1 MFDLVETAT
10 DHGQQALY
18 EVLGGSVIL
27 ALDTTRL
34 TVVCIPGQV
43 VHTQCSSVTKLY
55 EFGTAVSWAGNC
67 GFGFALAMRRSVIST
82 YGLTALEMEM
92 SSPPKLQWKTV
103 TAYPYPLRD
112 DFLGKESQ
120 KLGILLP
127 AALFQMQTWPE
138 AGWGRGNIVTLR

>member
-82 YGLTALEMEM
+82 YGLTAHL
-92 SSPPKLQWKTV
+92 SSSGKRLQLTHIHFAMTFSEKN
-103 TAYPYPLRD
+103 R
-112 DFLGKESQ
+112 KS
-120 KLGILLP
+120 
-127 AALFQMQTWPE
+127 
-138 AGWGRGNIVTLR
+138 